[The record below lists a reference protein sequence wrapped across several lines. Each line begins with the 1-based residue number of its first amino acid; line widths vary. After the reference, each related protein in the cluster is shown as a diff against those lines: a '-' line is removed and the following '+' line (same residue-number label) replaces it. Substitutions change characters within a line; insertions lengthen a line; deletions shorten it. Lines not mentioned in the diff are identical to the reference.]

1 MALLNERPERWYEIT
16 HALRFPDK
24 CPNGTLVLRQ
34 IYQRYLGTYEKVTFL
49 GEDPDL
55 EVEDS
60 GEVTSS
66 SFRGGRNSSRG
77 GGASANAFVIQVPM
91 SYNRQQHEVT
101 DGQRANY
108 GLSTQ
113 LAAPASPFERL
124 CFSLQSGMPN
134 EETFALNVCT
144 LLANGGRHAMQLN
157 KAPPRLVD
165 LLVSQ
170 AGLTA
175 DDPTLRETLTE
186 SWRTCEARRMTRFWQ
201 EHVDPA
207 VGLCLGLPPLDRFV
221 EAAEKIVE
229 ERDCIELIS
238 EGGFMATREALEDED
253 DLFNLDNEVSPRD
266 AEAQRV
272 LRIALILH
280 NLSFEEAN
288 AQILAQNQSFLR
300 MMMLG
305 AVSRWA
311 SLRQVGLDCLANVA
325 PHLQL
330 NVHDDIICR
339 SLLRLTID
347 GILKSQDRG
356 LVTRCLDIITHLA
369 QCENNQ
375 QTLVAELDSSLL
387 ERLLELLT
395 VHDVLLIIH
404 SLETLY
410 ALTELGDGVCER
422 LVAVRHAIGML
433 VSMLSLDPIAYGAG
447 AQRGMKI
454 VEHFD
459 PLLPPASAPL
469 IPPTLVAHHGH
480 TQLMP
485 AVVQATHMAPP
496 AAPVQPHIV
505 RPMGQPNGGVAPGA
519 QPPVGATPPSHAAAP
534 STPAGSG
541 DAGSVGETEAL
552 ATAWIR
558 AHIELTPG
566 ASVGRQELYADYV
579 NFCSKAGRRSVLSG
593 HHFSTCIRTIF
604 PQSTLKVTQVTGPN
618 QQLNQVFQYDNL
630 RRRAVPLTV
639 AIAQPAGGTTQVV
652 SSSVVSQLSATAMST
667 PSPSHSQ
674 ASVSTPPKQLVDP
687 PHSVVGVVSLGT
699 SRPAESADQAGGAKA
714 GAIPSPVSA
723 SSVIVPPVS
732 AATGST
738 LASAN
743 ASNPAKS
750 AGPAEASAPVGGVSG
765 NSILKAQLSA
775 PRQCAQPSPVNAP
788 QPTEENAN
796 IAVQSTTTSAAAS
809 SGVGQ
814 GSSNLIKSLL
824 ASKVSRNLQKQAA
837 LGSARA
843 ALPEGAQ
850 APPTPA
856 QRAAATPATPVV
868 PTAARGEDVPGVGT
882 STGTHLNGVADKNTA
897 SESLPGRGVEPEDA
911 ATTKPTPGTGAP
923 AMLKTNGNHEA
934 AASNP
939 KIYKS
944 SPLLNG
950 LLDRGTPNQSVQR
963 GAAAVNGN
971 GAVDVSA
978 STNNGTVVP
987 SLESRLALPNGE
999 APGLSGTAAIE
1010 VRKRRLTFGSEDSN
1024 KQDAG
1029 QEKQPGGLANSP
1041 NSTLSKLL
1049 HNGTADDSNSGN
1061 AISGNMNATA
1071 ATTTGGHGGA
1081 IVTNN
1086 NNTDAKRMKL
1096 MQDQERDPAHPSVK
1110 LHTNG
1115 DLKTSECGT
1124 SAASGSVAVQMPT
1137 TGTVAS
1143 GASNNLA
1150 VGGVVVVTKDSI
1162 VSPAREAGLVGH
1174 PKSAPQ
1180 RQGDV
1185 IDRTKP
1191 VQDGAAKPLQVT
1203 TANAESV
1210 VQPQLPPTIDL
1221 RKEEPRLAPPPAPAT
1236 PVVEKRVLRYHC
1248 EWKGCDQS
1256 FVSARHVLLH
1266 AVYAHVGL
1274 RGGLRSGAQ
1283 APPGGVDSARES
1295 LFCQWGVSG
1304 DKESC
1309 DGMARRRL
1317 SLCTHVQERHCSD
1330 AHLHVQ
1336 AIRRQQ
1342 ISQFGAASLPA
1353 PAQPPPHPGYA
1364 ADAAAHAIRRHAAS
1378 FHAYRDAADER
1389 EHPVTRSVRLTAA
1402 LILRNLARHVPSC
1415 RSRLAQYES
1424 RLSQVAMSALES
1436 SRTVAQCLADLHVQQ
1451 DLASKVD
1458 EYTGDKSWG
1467 TLRNHEPLRPAVC
1480 AQNQLTKTQ

>member
-1 MALLNERPERWYEIT
+1 MDKLHPEATEASQFVQTLHDFHRGRGTDFKFAPKICGQEIDLHQLYKTVTAAGGSGKLNERPERWYEIT
-16 HALRFPDK
+16 NALRFPDK
-24 CPNGTLVLRQ
+24 CPNSTLVLRQ

-77 GGASANAFVIQVPM
+77 GGVSANAFVIQVPM

-113 LAAPASPFERL
+113 LAPPVSPFERL
-124 CFSLQSGMPN
+124 CFSLQSGLPN

-175 DDPTLRETLTE
+175 DDGTLRDTLDE
-186 SWRTCEARRMTRFWQ
+186 SWRACEARRMTRFWQ

-207 VGLCLGLPPLDRFV
+207 VGLCLGLPPLDRFA

-229 ERDCIELIS
+229 ERDCVELIA

-253 DLFNLDNEVSPRD
+253 DFFNLDNEVSPRD

-288 AQILAQNQSFLR
+288 AQILAQNQAFLR
-300 MMMLG
+300 MMMLA

-311 SLRQVGLDCLANVA
+311 SLRQVGLDCLSNVA

-330 NVHDDIICR
+330 NVHDDIVCR

-347 GILKSQDRG
+347 GILKSEDRG

-369 QCENNQ
+369 QCESNQ

-422 LVAVRHAIGML
+422 LVAVRHAIAML
-433 VSMLSLDPIAYGAG
+433 VSMLSLDPIAYGPG

-459 PLLPPASAPL
+459 PLLPPATAPL
-469 IPPTLVAHHGH
+469 IPSTLSSHHGH

-485 AVVQATHMAPP
+485 AVVQTTHMAPP
-496 AAPVQPHIV
+496 AAPVQPLMG
-505 RPMGQPNGGVAPGA
+505 RPMGQPNGGIASGA
-519 QPPVGATPPSHAAAP
+519 QPPIGATPPVHTVAP
-534 STPAGSG
+534 SMPGGAPDT
-541 DAGSVGETEAL
+541 GSVGETEAL

-566 ASVGRQELYADYV
+566 SSVGRQELYADYV

-604 PQSTLKVTQVTGPN
+604 PQSALKVTQVTGPN
-618 QQLNQVFQYDNL
+618 QQLSQVFQYENL

-639 AIAQPAGGTTQVV
+639 TVTQTGVG
-652 SSSVVSQLSATAMST
+652 SA
-667 PSPSHSQ
+667 
-674 ASVSTPPKQLVDP
+674 
-687 PHSVVGVVSLGT
+687 
-699 SRPAESADQAGGAKA
+699 QAG
-714 GAIPSPVSA
+714 A
-723 SSVIVPPVS
+723 STAV
-732 AATGST
+732 
-738 LASAN
+738 
-743 ASNPAKS
+743 
-750 AGPAEASAPVGGVSG
+750 
-765 NSILKAQLSA
+765 
-775 PRQCAQPSPVNAP
+775 VN
-788 QPTEENAN
+788 Q
-796 IAVQSTTTSAAAS
+796 
-809 SGVGQ
+809 
-814 GSSNLIKSLL
+814 
-824 ASKVSRNLQKQAA
+824 VSRNLQKAA
-837 LGSARA
+837 LDSARA

-850 APPTPA
+850 APPTVA
-856 QRAAATPATPVV
+856 VQRPPSTKTALTPGEVASITTAPVLTAAVKPEDGAGSVAGVGPHVNGVAEKDSAATTGEPLASRGVGPASEATSVTTRPTVGVMVTAPATPK
-868 PTAARGEDVPGVGT
+868 A
-882 STGTHLNGVADKNTA
+882 
-897 SESLPGRGVEPEDA
+897 
-911 ATTKPTPGTGAP
+911 
-923 AMLKTNGNHEA
+923 NGNHETA
-934 AASNP
+934 ISNTTSNA
-939 KIYKS
+939 KVYKS

-950 LLDRGTPNQSVQR
+950 LLDRGTSLQQSPLQR
-963 GAAAVNGN
+963 CTTSTAVNGN
-971 GAVDVSA
+971 GAVDVVMTGTNSN
-978 STNNGTVVP
+978 SNNGTSVP
-987 SLESRLALPNGE
+987 LVDSRLSLPNGE
-999 APGLSGTAAIE
+999 MPLAMGTTTSNTME
-1010 VRKRRLTFGSEDSN
+1010 VRKRRLTFVSEDSN
-1024 KQDAG
+1024 SQDAT
-1029 QEKQPGGLANSP
+1029 QERQQSSLSTNANSA
-1041 NSTLSKLL
+1041 LSKLL
-1049 HNGTADDSNSGN
+1049 QNGTIEDSNSGN
-1061 AISGNMNATA
+1061 PNS
-1071 ATTTGGHGGA
+1071 TTTSTAMEVTTASTGGS
-1081 IVTNN
+1081 ILNN
-1086 NNTDAKRMKL
+1086 NNNAKRMKL
-1096 MQDQERDPAHPSVK
+1096 MQDDEKQPFQPPVK
-1110 LHTNG
+1110 HTNG
-1115 DLKTSECGT
+1115 DVKARETGVVALGGNPIDSSSTPVASAVTVATSNP
-1124 SAASGSVAVQMPT
+1124 SVVGSVLVAPKDTIPFSSHLEVSSPHQGHQQQASQQEVIEGAKQPHENINKQPQQQQQQTLPTCIVDPAQQAQVQPPQSAQPLLPQAQST
-1137 TGTVAS
+1137 IQQPKEVQRS
-1143 GASNNLA
+1143 VPPSHGAGSA
-1150 VGGVVVVTKDSI
+1150 VVVT
-1162 VSPAREAGLVGH
+1162 
-1174 PKSAPQ
+1174 
-1180 RQGDV
+1180 
-1185 IDRTKP
+1185 
-1191 VQDGAAKPLQVT
+1191 
-1203 TANAESV
+1203 
-1210 VQPQLPPTIDL
+1210 
-1221 RKEEPRLAPPPAPAT
+1221 APALSASV
-1236 PVVEKRVLRYHC
+1236 PVPAAPAIEKRVLRYYC

-1256 FVSARHVLLH
+1256 FGSARHVLLH
-1266 AVYAHVGL
+1266 AIYAHVGL
-1274 RGGLRSGAQ
+1274 RGGSNPVQ
-1283 APPGGVDSARES
+1283 PPPNMDPARDS
-1295 LFCQWGVSG
+1295 LFCQWGVGG

-1317 SLCTHVQERHCSD
+1317 SLCTHVQERHCSE

-1353 PAQPPPHPGYA
+1353 PVQPPPHPGYA

-1436 SRTVAQCLADLHVQQ
+1436 SRTVAQCLADLHMQQ
-1451 DLASKVD
+1451 DSAAKTTLSM
-1458 EYTGDKSWG
+1458 EHSQLFQEG
-1467 TLRNHEPLRPAVC
+1467 TRPRYS
-1480 AQNQLTKTQ
+1480 TD

>member
-1 MALLNERPERWYEIT
+1 MDKLHPEATEASQFVQTLHDFHRGRGTDFKFAPKICGQEIDLHQLYKTVTAAGGSGKLNERPERWYEIT
-16 HALRFPDK
+16 NALRFPDK
-24 CPNGTLVLRQ
+24 CPNSTLVLRQ

-77 GGASANAFVIQVPM
+77 GGVSANAFVIQVPM

-113 LAAPASPFERL
+113 LAPPVSPFERL
-124 CFSLQSGMPN
+124 CFSLQSGLPN

-175 DDPTLRETLTE
+175 DDGTLRDTLDE
-186 SWRTCEARRMTRFWQ
+186 SWRACEARRMTRFWQ

-207 VGLCLGLPPLDRFV
+207 VGLCLGLPPLDRFA

-229 ERDCIELIS
+229 ERDCVELIA

-253 DLFNLDNEVSPRD
+253 DFFNLDNEVSPRD

-288 AQILAQNQSFLR
+288 AQILAQNQAFLR
-300 MMMLG
+300 MMMLA

-311 SLRQVGLDCLANVA
+311 SLRQVGLDCLSNVA

-330 NVHDDIICR
+330 NVHDDIVCR

-347 GILKSQDRG
+347 GILKSEDRG

-369 QCENNQ
+369 QCESNQ

-422 LVAVRHAIGML
+422 LVAVRHAIAML
-433 VSMLSLDPIAYGAG
+433 VSMLSLDPIAYGPG

-459 PLLPPASAPL
+459 PLLPPATAPL
-469 IPPTLVAHHGH
+469 IPSTLSSHHGH

-485 AVVQATHMAPP
+485 AVVQTTHMAPP
-496 AAPVQPHIV
+496 AAPVQPLMG
-505 RPMGQPNGGVAPGA
+505 RPMGQPNGGIASGA
-519 QPPVGATPPSHAAAP
+519 QPPIGATPPVHTVAP
-534 STPAGSG
+534 SMPGGAPDT
-541 DAGSVGETEAL
+541 GSVGETEAL

-566 ASVGRQELYADYV
+566 SSVGRQELYADYV

-604 PQSTLKVTQVTGPN
+604 PQSALKVTQVTGPN
-618 QQLNQVFQYDNL
+618 QQLSQVFQYENL

-639 AIAQPAGGTTQVV
+639 TVTQTGVG
-652 SSSVVSQLSATAMST
+652 SA
-667 PSPSHSQ
+667 
-674 ASVSTPPKQLVDP
+674 
-687 PHSVVGVVSLGT
+687 
-699 SRPAESADQAGGAKA
+699 QAG
-714 GAIPSPVSA
+714 A
-723 SSVIVPPVS
+723 STAV
-732 AATGST
+732 
-738 LASAN
+738 
-743 ASNPAKS
+743 
-750 AGPAEASAPVGGVSG
+750 
-765 NSILKAQLSA
+765 
-775 PRQCAQPSPVNAP
+775 VN
-788 QPTEENAN
+788 Q
-796 IAVQSTTTSAAAS
+796 
-809 SGVGQ
+809 
-814 GSSNLIKSLL
+814 
-824 ASKVSRNLQKQAA
+824 VSRNLQKAA
-837 LGSARA
+837 LDSARA

-850 APPTPA
+850 APPTVA
-856 QRAAATPATPVV
+856 VQRPPSTKTALTPGEVASITTAPVLTAAVKPEDGAGSVAGVGPHVNGVAEKDSAATTGEPLASRGVGPASEATSVTTRPTVGVMVTAPATPK
-868 PTAARGEDVPGVGT
+868 A
-882 STGTHLNGVADKNTA
+882 
-897 SESLPGRGVEPEDA
+897 
-911 ATTKPTPGTGAP
+911 
-923 AMLKTNGNHEA
+923 NGNHETA
-934 AASNP
+934 ISNTTSNA
-939 KIYKS
+939 KVYKS

-950 LLDRGTPNQSVQR
+950 LLDRGTSLQQSPLQR
-963 GAAAVNGN
+963 CTTSTAVNGN
-971 GAVDVSA
+971 GAVDVVMTGTNSN
-978 STNNGTVVP
+978 SNNGTSVP
-987 SLESRLALPNGE
+987 LVDSRLSLPNGE
-999 APGLSGTAAIE
+999 MPLAMGTTTSNTME
-1010 VRKRRLTFGSEDSN
+1010 VRKRRLTFVSEDSN
-1024 KQDAG
+1024 SQDAT
-1029 QEKQPGGLANSP
+1029 QERQQSSLSTNANSA
-1041 NSTLSKLL
+1041 LSKLL
-1049 HNGTADDSNSGN
+1049 QNGTIEDSNSGN
-1061 AISGNMNATA
+1061 PNS
-1071 ATTTGGHGGA
+1071 TTTSTAMEVTTASTGGS
-1081 IVTNN
+1081 ILNN
-1086 NNTDAKRMKL
+1086 NNNAKRMKL
-1096 MQDQERDPAHPSVK
+1096 MQDDEKQPFQPPVK
-1110 LHTNG
+1110 HTNG
-1115 DLKTSECGT
+1115 DVKARETGVVALGGNPIDSSSTPVASAVTVATSNP
-1124 SAASGSVAVQMPT
+1124 SVVGSVLVAPKDTIPFSSHLEVSSPHQGHQQQASQQEVIEGAKQPHENINKQPQQQQQQALPTCIVDPAQQAQEVQRSVPP
-1137 TGTVAS
+1137 S
-1143 GASNNLA
+1143 HGAGSA
-1150 VGGVVVVTKDSI
+1150 VVVT
-1162 VSPAREAGLVGH
+1162 
-1174 PKSAPQ
+1174 
-1180 RQGDV
+1180 
-1185 IDRTKP
+1185 
-1191 VQDGAAKPLQVT
+1191 
-1203 TANAESV
+1203 
-1210 VQPQLPPTIDL
+1210 
-1221 RKEEPRLAPPPAPAT
+1221 APALSASV
-1236 PVVEKRVLRYHC
+1236 PVPAAPAIEKRVLRYYC

-1256 FVSARHVLLH
+1256 FGSARHVLLH
-1266 AVYAHVGL
+1266 AIYAHVGL
-1274 RGGLRSGAQ
+1274 RGGSNPVQ
-1283 APPGGVDSARES
+1283 PPPNMDPARDS
-1295 LFCQWGVSG
+1295 LFCQWGVGG

-1317 SLCTHVQERHCSD
+1317 SLCTHVQERHCSE

-1353 PAQPPPHPGYA
+1353 PVQPPPHPGYA

-1436 SRTVAQCLADLHVQQ
+1436 SRTVAQCLADLHMQQ
-1451 DLASKVD
+1451 DSAAKTTLSM
-1458 EYTGDKSWG
+1458 EHSQLFQEG
-1467 TLRNHEPLRPAVC
+1467 TRPRYS
-1480 AQNQLTKTQ
+1480 TD